1 MSEATLRLVD
11 VKGNTLPAPELVNNE
26 VVFKDGF
33 TWTWCLDARY
43 EPYTEME
50 EADVLK
56 RAANVRKRY
65 VLFGGAAD
73 EG

>member
-1 MSEATLRLVD
+1 MSEAALRLID
-11 VKGNTLPAPELVNNE
+11 VKGNALPAPELVNNE

-43 EPYTEME
+43 EPYNEME

-56 RAANVRKRY
+56 RAADVRKRY
-65 VLFGGAAD
+65 VLFGGNAE